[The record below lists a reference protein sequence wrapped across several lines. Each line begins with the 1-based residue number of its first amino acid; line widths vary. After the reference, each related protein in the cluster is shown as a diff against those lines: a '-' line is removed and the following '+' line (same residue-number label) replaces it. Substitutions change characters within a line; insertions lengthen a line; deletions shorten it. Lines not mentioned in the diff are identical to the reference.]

1 MNEETM
7 YKLIALA
14 TIILSSI
21 FMIAILKTIA
31 EVLK

>member
-7 YKLIALA
+7 YKIIAVA

-21 FMIAILKTIA
+21 FMIAILQSIA